1 MSEDA
6 FSLTFTVIDTLYD
19 NYTLLV
25 NEQSGIVSVYCEE
38 CEVWVMETA
47 RDKLYDMS
55 DTELYEIIVRAH
67 DEQVNGVEVSFDNSE
82 TFL

>member
-1 MSEDA
+1 MSDDA
-6 FSLTFTVIDTLYD
+6 FSVTFTVIEDLYD

-25 NEQSGIVSVYCEE
+25 NEHSGIVSVYCEE
-38 CEVWVMETA
+38 CEIWVMETE
-47 RDKLYDMS
+47 RDKVYDTS